1 MNQSSTRLH
10 TLNSTP
16 TSQGR
21 NHRVIPSS
29 TDESITSSFR
39 LTSRTTS
46 SLYPVS
52 TKDYPSPNGPI
63 TLYAWM
69 MPNCKGEWAQ
79 TEFDSV
85 TFTKNNSNFYLS
97 RSFKLSRPL
106 EGQEQLDLSLAIDLS
121 SWNSTKSLA
130 LKSPNPACDS
140 FEQTYFALNGSA
152 DCHNT
157 PACTCHRIWINPGL
171 LF

>member
-1 MNQSSTRLH
+1 VGT
-10 TLNSTP
+10 TP
-16 TSQGR
+16 TS
-21 NHRVIPSS
+21 
-29 TDESITSSFR
+29 SFTKIAISHEKR
-39 LTSRTTS
+39 Q
-46 SLYPVS
+46 
-52 TKDYPSPNGPI
+52 KDYPSPNGSI
-63 TLYAWM
+63 TLYAWT

-157 PACTCHRIWINPGL
+157 PAFTCHRIWINPGL

>member
-1 MNQSSTRLH
+1 MNRSSTRLH

-29 TDESITSSFR
+29 TDENIASGFR

-46 SLYPVS
+46 SPYPIS
-52 TKDYPSPNGPI
+52 TTDYPSPNGPI
-63 TLYAWM
+63 TLYAWT

-79 TEFDSV
+79 TEFDFV
-85 TFTKNNSNFYLS
+85 TFTKNNSNLYLS

-106 EGQEQLDLSLAIDLS
+106 E
-121 SWNSTKSLA
+121 
-130 LKSPNPACDS
+130 SPNPACDS

-157 PACTCHRIWINPGL
+157 PAFTCHRIWRSPGL

>member
-29 TDESITSSFR
+29 TDENIASGFR
-39 LTSRTTS
+39 LTSRTIS
-46 SLYPVS
+46 SLYPIS
-52 TKDYPSPNGPI
+52 ITDYPSPNGSI
-63 TLYAWM
+63 TLYAWT

-79 TEFDSV
+79 TE
-85 TFTKNNSNFYLS
+85 LI
-97 RSFKLSRPL
+97 SFKLSRPL
-106 EGQEQLDLSLAIDLS
+106 EGQEQLDLSLAIDLN

-130 LKSPNPACDS
+130 LKIPNPA
-140 FEQTYFALNGSA
+140 
-152 DCHNT
+152 
-157 PACTCHRIWINPGL
+157 
-171 LF
+171 